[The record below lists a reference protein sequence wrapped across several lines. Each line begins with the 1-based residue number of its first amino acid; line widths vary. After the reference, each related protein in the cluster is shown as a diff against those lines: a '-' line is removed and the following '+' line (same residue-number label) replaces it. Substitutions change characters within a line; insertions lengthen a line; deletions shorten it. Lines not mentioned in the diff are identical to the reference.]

1 MSLDLVEPENLES
14 SEVMPVEVVFGAEKS
29 CELRPAGLLSLV
41 PMLLLLAAFRVDD
54 ETGKKTAAGSDDAI
68 ATVDAVRAA
77 SRDSRALCLERCITV
92 CSIEGLK
99 IDEETFL
106 TMLMGLPR
114 GGEGRW
120 DVATP
125 SGLAGR
131 SKTDML
137 EPEDGTQE

>member
-14 SEVMPVEVVFGAEKS
+14 SDVMPVEVVFGAEKS

-41 PMLLLLAAFRVDD
+41 PKLLLAAFRVDD
-54 ETGKKTAAGSDDAI
+54 ETGKKTAAGSDDAT

-114 GGEGRW
+114 GGEGRRY
-120 DVATP
+120 VATP